1 MTRLHLRAAF
11 AWGVV
16 ASLLS
21 ALAWMQLVDPGLTGG
36 VPWLGAGRLRFASGL
51 AMLLGWNIN
60 LAAAV
65 LYALVPALGSLVQRW
80 RLTGVKIA
88 GWNLVIVMPAVLIAL
103 AGIDPPAPIHAVWAS
118 LAVPQPQVTALGLM
132 MALAFAQTID
142 PSVWRD
148 STTGCEPMR
157 VAKKSPGLGTWLSC
171 PT

>member
-65 LYALVPALGSLVQRW
+65 LYALVPAAICYTWFFGYGLLV
-80 RLTGVKIA
+80 
-88 GWNLVIVMPAVLIAL
+88 NFVLA
-103 AGIDPPAPIHAVWAS
+103 
-118 LAVPQPQVTALGLM
+118 
-132 MALAFAQTID
+132 AFAALLTDHSGDVVIAVREIGLEYGRCARRTQVRRELGDITL
-142 PSVWRD
+142 
-148 STTGCEPMR
+148 CEFTLR
-157 VAKKSPGLGTWLSC
+157 
-171 PT
+171 